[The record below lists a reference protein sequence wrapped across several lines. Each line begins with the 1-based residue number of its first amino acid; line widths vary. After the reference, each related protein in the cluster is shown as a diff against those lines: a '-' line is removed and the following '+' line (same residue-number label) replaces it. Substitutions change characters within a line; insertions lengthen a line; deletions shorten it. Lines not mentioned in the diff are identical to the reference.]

1 MAGFFSQDKMMA
13 TVDVRINCPE
23 IGMRVMEFIR
33 ERDEYI
39 KEILKEELLKYGE
52 APEYREFVKSEIRNC
67 MENSMKKVVRDYF
80 EYGEGYKWMKG
91 KMIEGVLEGVL
102 EGKKG
107 RGGRRKRNEEK

>member
-1 MAGFFSQDKMMA
+1 MAGFFRDMMPA
-13 TVDVRINCPE
+13 SVDIRIDCPE
-23 IGMRVMEFIR
+23 IGMRVMEFIH

-39 KEILKEELLKYGE
+39 REILKEELLKYGE
-52 APEYREFVKSEIRNC
+52 APKYREFVRDEIRRC
-67 MENSMKKVVRDYF
+67 MVRGMRKVVSDYF
-80 EYGEGYKWMKG
+80 ESGEGYKWMKG